1 MGSALFMFLLSSLC
15 LPPMVQYYKSLGLV
29 SSEGNDK
36 QELLSFYLEVFVLGD
51 RVLFVQLW

>member
-1 MGSALFMFLLSSLC
+1 
-15 LPPMVQYYKSLGLV
+15 MVQYYKSLGLV